1 MDFIRRRSGRLN
13 FRTEV
18 KRESVSILAKEI
30 QLLEKLSNAFGPS
43 GNEEDVT
50 ELLRE
55 ELEGY
60 ADETRV
66 DKLGNIFFYHN
77 GKEKYPK
84 IMLSA
89 HTDEIGFII
98 TFIEQDGFLRF
109 DTLGGITSN
118 IMPGQRILLRGEKGY
133 LKGIVGTKPP
143 HIMTIEEQN
152 RIIPKED
159 LFIDIG
165 ADSLNQAQEKG
176 ADVGMMG
183 VFDVEFADLGDG
195 YFRGKAFDDRAGC
208 TVLAEA
214 FKSLKDS
221 QCNVVAVGS
230 VQEELGIRG
239 AKTAA
244 WQVDPDYGL
253 ALEGTFV
260 ADVPNTRPDRVSS
273 KIKGGPVI
281 TILDKTAFTHPIVL
295 KALVKTARER
305 SIPFQFKKVP
315 VGGTDAGAIHL
326 TKAGVPSGTV
336 AVPCRYIHGPASI
349 AHIDDLRNT
358 IRLVTEFVK
367 TISSS
372 TQKS

>member
-1 MDFIRRRSGRLN
+1 VLLL
-13 FRTEV
+13 T
-18 KRESVSILAKEI
+18 KEI
-30 QLLEKLSNAFGPS
+30 ELLARLSNAFGPS
-43 GNEEDVT
+43 GNEEDIA
-50 ELLRE
+50 EILRK

-66 DKLGNIFFYHN
+66 DKLGNIFFYHH
-77 GKEKYPK
+77 GKAGYPK

-89 HTDEIGFII
+89 HMDEVGFII
-98 TFIEQDGFLRF
+98 TFIEDNGFLRF
-109 DTLGGITSN
+109 DTIGSITNN
-118 IMPGQRILLRGEKGY
+118 IMPGQRILIRGEKGY
-133 LKGIVGTKPP
+133 VKGIIGTKPP
-143 HIMTIEEQN
+143 HIMTPEEQN
-152 RIIPKED
+152 KVLPKED

-165 ADSLNQAQEKG
+165 ADNINQTQEKG
-176 ADVGMMG
+176 IDVGAMG

-208 TVLAEA
+208 TVLAEV

-221 QCNVVAVGS
+221 PYNIVAVGS

-239 AKTAA
+239 ARTAA
-244 WQVDPDYGL
+244 WQVEPDYGL

-273 KIKGGPVI
+273 KIKGGPVL
-281 TILDKTAFTHPIVL
+281 TILDRTTFTHPMVL
-295 KALVKTARER
+295 KALIKSGREK

-315 VGGTDAGAIHL
+315 MGGTDAGAIHL

-349 AHIDDLRNT
+349 IHIDDLKNT
-358 IRLVTEFVK
+358 IKLVAEFVK
-367 TISSS
+367 TISS
-372 TQKS
+372 K

>member
-1 MDFIRRRSGRLN
+1 MKCLA
-13 FRTEV
+13 
-18 KRESVSILAKEI
+18 REIK
-30 QLLEKLSNAFGPS
+30 LLEALSNAFGPS
-43 GNEEDVT
+43 AAEENVCEILKK
-50 ELLRE
+50 ELK
-55 ELEGY
+55 GY

-66 DKLGNIFFYHN
+66 DKLGNVFFYHH
-77 GKEKYPK
+77 GKKSNPK

-89 HTDEIGFII
+89 HMDEVGFLI
-98 TFIEQDGFLRF
+98 TFIEEDGFLRF
-109 DTLGGITSN
+109 ETLGGITNN
-118 IMPGQRILLRGEKGY
+118 IMPGQRILLRGDKGY
-133 LKGIVGTKPP
+133 LKGIIGTKPP
-143 HIMTIEEQN
+143 HIMTPEEQN
-152 RIIPKED
+152 KVIPKED

-165 ADSLNQAQEKG
+165 AESLDAAKKKG

-183 VFDVEFADLGDG
+183 VFDVEFTDLGGG

-208 TVLAEA
+208 TVLAEG
-214 FKSLKDS
+214 FKNLNESPYDL
-221 QCNVVAVGS
+221 VAVGS

-260 ADVPNTRPDRVSS
+260 ADVPGTRPDRISS
-273 KIKGGPVI
+273 KLKAGPVV
-281 TILDKTAFTHPIVL
+281 TIMDRTVFAHPAVL
-295 KALVKTARER
+295 KTLINAGREK

-349 AHIDDLRNT
+349 MHIDDLKNT
-358 IRLVTEFVK
+358 ILLVTEFVK
-367 TISSS
+367 AISAR
-372 TQKS
+372 